1 MKLKNKLLS
10 IGAILLLSCQYA
22 PAQAQIVDNSLN
34 PVGVELTLCESI
46 AEFAEDVSNLRQN
59 GAKYSDVIAVAP
71 KPTTQAEKD
80 IKLILDEITYTAW
93 QLNIVESKYG
103 KAYLS
108 EEFGKQVYL
117 GSYNNPTDAFTSY
130 KVAKEAYIRELA
142 DKYCD
147 SITKNVYDALIKY
160 KVEITD

>member
-10 IGAILLLSCQYA
+10 IGAALLLSCQYA
-22 PAQAQIVDNSLN
+22 PAQAKVVDNSLN
-34 PVGVELTLCESI
+34 PTGAELTLCESV

-59 GAKYSDVIAVAP
+59 GVKYSDVIAVAP
-71 KPTTQAEKD
+71 KPETQAEKD

-117 GSYNNPTDAFTSY
+117 ICVGDF
-130 KVAKEAYIRELA
+130 K
-142 DKYCD
+142 
-147 SITKNVYDALIKY
+147 
-160 KVEITD
+160 

>member
-10 IGAILLLSCQYA
+10 IFATLLLSCHYS
-22 PAQAQIVDNSLN
+22 PTHAQVVDNPLN
-34 PVGVELTLCESI
+34 AYGLELTLCESV

-71 KPTTQAEKD
+71 KPETQAEKD

-117 GSYNNPTDAFTSY
+117 MCIGDF
-130 KVAKEAYIRELA
+130 K
-142 DKYCD
+142 
-147 SITKNVYDALIKY
+147 
-160 KVEITD
+160 

>member
-22 PAQAQIVDNSLN
+22 PAQAKVVDNSLN

-59 GAKYSDVIAVAP
+59 GAKYADVIAVAP

-103 KAYLS
+103 KAHLS
-108 EEFGKQVYL
+108 SEFGKQVYL
-117 GSYNNPTDAFTSY
+117 ICIGDF
-130 KVAKEAYIRELA
+130 K
-142 DKYCD
+142 
-147 SITKNVYDALIKY
+147 
-160 KVEITD
+160 

>member
-10 IGAILLLSCQYA
+10 IGAVLLLSCQYS
-22 PAQAQIVDNSLN
+22 PAQAKVVDNSLN
-34 PVGVELTLCESI
+34 PVGVELTLCESV

-59 GAKYSDVIAVAP
+59 GAKYAEVIAVAP
-71 KPTTQAEKD
+71 APTTQAEKD

-108 EEFGKQVYL
+108 EEFGKQVYMMCIGDWL
-117 GSYNNPTDAFTSY
+117 
-130 KVAKEAYIRELA
+130 
-142 DKYCD
+142 
-147 SITKNVYDALIKY
+147 
-160 KVEITD
+160 

>member
-46 AEFAEDVSNLRQN
+46 AEFAEDVSNLRQS
-59 GAKYSDVIAVAP
+59 GAKYADVIAVAP

-80 IKLILDEITYTAW
+80 IKLILDEITYAAW

-108 EEFGKQVYL
+108 NEFGKQVYL
-117 GSYNNPTDAFTSY
+117 ICIGDW
-130 KVAKEAYIRELA
+130 I
-142 DKYCD
+142 
-147 SITKNVYDALIKY
+147 
-160 KVEITD
+160 

>member
-34 PVGVELTLCESI
+34 QTTLNQTGVEITLCESL
-46 AEFAEDVSNLRQN
+46 AEFTEDVSNLRQN
-59 GAKYSDVIAVAP
+59 GAKYADVIAVAP

-80 IKLILDEITYTAW
+80 IKLVLDEITYTAW

-108 EEFGKQVYL
+108 NEFGKQVYMICIGDWL
-117 GSYNNPTDAFTSY
+117 
-130 KVAKEAYIRELA
+130 
-142 DKYCD
+142 
-147 SITKNVYDALIKY
+147 
-160 KVEITD
+160 

>member
-10 IGAILLLSCQYA
+10 IGAILLLSCQYS
-22 PAQAQIVDNSLN
+22 PAHAQVVDNPLN
-34 PVGVELTLCESI
+34 AYGLELTLCESI

-103 KAYLS
+103 KAYIS

-117 GSYNNPTDAFTSY
+117 VCVG
-130 KVAKEAYIRELA
+130 
-142 DKYCD
+142 D
-147 SITKNVYDALIKY
+147 SK
-160 KVEITD
+160 

>member
-1 MKLKNKLLS
+1 MKLKNKLLP
-10 IGAILLLSCQYA
+10 IGVILLLSCQYS
-22 PAQAQIVDNSLN
+22 PAYAQIVDNSLN

-59 GAKYSDVIAVAP
+59 GARYSDVIAVAP

-80 IKLILDEITYTAW
+80 IKLILDEITYAAY

-108 EEFGKQVYL
+108 EEFGKQVYMICI
-117 GSYNNPTDAFTSY
+117 GDW
-130 KVAKEAYIRELA
+130 I
-142 DKYCD
+142 
-147 SITKNVYDALIKY
+147 
-160 KVEITD
+160 

>member
-1 MKLKNKLLS
+1 MKFKNKILGV
-10 IGAILLLSCQYA
+10 ITTLLLSCQYS
-22 PAQAQIVDNSLN
+22 PAQAKVVDNSLN
-34 PVGVELTLCESI
+34 PIGMELTLCESI

-71 KPTTQAEKD
+71 APTTQAEKD

-108 EEFGKQVYL
+108 NEFGKQVYMMCI
-117 GSYNNPTDAFTSY
+117 GDWS
-130 KVAKEAYIRELA
+130 
-142 DKYCD
+142 
-147 SITKNVYDALIKY
+147 
-160 KVEITD
+160 

>member
-10 IGAILLLSCQYA
+10 ILATILLSCQYS
-22 PAQAQIVDNSLN
+22 PAHAQVVDNPLN
-34 PVGVELTLCESI
+34 AYGLELTLCESI
-46 AEFAEDVSNLRQN
+46 ADFAEEVSILRQY
-59 GAKYSDVIAVAP
+59 GAKYEDVIAVAP
-71 KPTTQAEKD
+71 APTTQAEKD

-117 GSYNNPTDAFTSY
+117 VCVGDF
-130 KVAKEAYIRELA
+130 K
-142 DKYCD
+142 
-147 SITKNVYDALIKY
+147 
-160 KVEITD
+160 

>member
-10 IGAILLLSCQYA
+10 IGAILLLSCQYS

-34 PVGVELTLCESI
+34 PIGVELTLCESI

-59 GAKYSDVIAVAP
+59 GVNYSDVITVAP

-108 EEFGKQVYL
+108 EEFGKQVYMVCI
-117 GSYNNPTDAFTSY
+117 GDF
-130 KVAKEAYIRELA
+130 K
-142 DKYCD
+142 
-147 SITKNVYDALIKY
+147 
-160 KVEITD
+160 

>member
-1 MKLKNKLLS
+1 MKLKNKILS
-10 IGAILLLSCQYA
+10 MCTVLLLSCQYS
-22 PAQAQIVDNSLN
+22 PAYAQIVDNSLN
-34 PVGVELTLCESI
+34 PVGVELTLCESV

-93 QLNIVESKYG
+93 QLNIVDSNYG

-108 EEFGKQVYL
+108 EEFGKQVYMICIGGDWL
-117 GSYNNPTDAFTSY
+117 
-130 KVAKEAYIRELA
+130 
-142 DKYCD
+142 
-147 SITKNVYDALIKY
+147 
-160 KVEITD
+160 

>member
-10 IGAILLLSCQYA
+10 ISAILLLSCQYA
-22 PAQAQIVDNSLN
+22 PAQAKLVDNSLN
-34 PVGVELTLCESI
+34 PTGVELTLCESI

-71 KPTTQAEKD
+71 NPTTQAEKD

-103 KAYLS
+103 KAYMS

-117 GSYNNPTDAFTSY
+117 MCVGDW
-130 KVAKEAYIRELA
+130 L
-142 DKYCD
+142 
-147 SITKNVYDALIKY
+147 
-160 KVEITD
+160 

>member
-10 IGAILLLSCQYA
+10 IGATLLLSCQYS
-22 PAQAQIVDNSLN
+22 PVYAQIVDNSLN
-34 PVGVELTLCESI
+34 PTGVELTLCESI

-59 GAKYSDVIAVAP
+59 GARYSDVIAVAP

-80 IKLILDEITYTAW
+80 IKLILDEITYTVW

-103 KAYLS
+103 KAHIS

-117 GSYNNPTDAFTSY
+117 ICVGG
-130 KVAKEAYIRELA
+130 L
-142 DKYCD
+142 
-147 SITKNVYDALIKY
+147 
-160 KVEITD
+160 

>member
-1 MKLKNKLLS
+1 MKLKNKILS
-10 IGAILLLSCQYA
+10 ALTTLLLSCQYS

-34 PVGVELTLCESI
+34 AYGLELTLCESI

-59 GAKYSDVIAVAP
+59 GAKYADVIAVAP
-71 KPTTQAEKD
+71 KPSTQAEKD

-93 QLNIVESKYG
+93 QLNIVDSKYG

-117 GSYNNPTDAFTSY
+117 MCVGDF
-130 KVAKEAYIRELA
+130 K
-142 DKYCD
+142 
-147 SITKNVYDALIKY
+147 
-160 KVEITD
+160 

>member
-22 PAQAQIVDNSLN
+22 PAQAKVVDNSLN
-34 PVGVELTLCESI
+34 PTGVELTLCESI

-59 GAKYSDVIAVAP
+59 GAKYADVIAVAP

-108 EEFGKQVYL
+108 EEFGKQVYMICV
-117 GSYNNPTDAFTSY
+117 G
-130 KVAKEAYIRELA
+130 VWI
-142 DKYCD
+142 
-147 SITKNVYDALIKY
+147 
-160 KVEITD
+160 

>member
-10 IGAILLLSCQYA
+10 IFSVLLLSCQYS
-22 PAQAQIVDNSLN
+22 PAYAQIVDNSLN

-71 KPTTQAEKD
+71 APTTQAEKD

-103 KAYLS
+103 RAYIS

-117 GSYNNPTDAFTSY
+117 ICIGDW
-130 KVAKEAYIRELA
+130 I
-142 DKYCD
+142 
-147 SITKNVYDALIKY
+147 
-160 KVEITD
+160 

>member
-10 IGAILLLSCQYA
+10 IFATMLLSCQYS
-22 PAQAQIVDNSLN
+22 PAYAQVVDNPLN
-34 PVGVELTLCESI
+34 AYGLELTLCESI
-46 AEFAEDVSNLRQN
+46 ADFAEDVSNLRQN
-59 GAKYSDVIAVAP
+59 GAKYADVIAVAP

-108 EEFGKQVYL
+108 NEFSKQVYL
-117 GSYNNPTDAFTSY
+117 ICIGDW
-130 KVAKEAYIRELA
+130 L
-142 DKYCD
+142 
-147 SITKNVYDALIKY
+147 
-160 KVEITD
+160 

>member
-10 IGAILLLSCQYA
+10 IFATILLSCQYS
-22 PAQAQIVDNSLN
+22 PAHAQVVDNPLN
-34 PVGVELTLCESI
+34 AYGLELTLCESI

-59 GAKYSDVIAVAP
+59 GAKYADVIAVAP

-108 EEFGKQVYL
+108 EEFGKQVYMVCV
-117 GSYNNPTDAFTSY
+117 G
-130 KVAKEAYIRELA
+130 
-142 DKYCD
+142 D
-147 SITKNVYDALIKY
+147 SK
-160 KVEITD
+160 